1 MRILID
7 AMGGDNAPG
16 EIVRG
21 AVEAS
26 REFHVDVALV
36 GREAEIL
43 ACLNEMDVMPG
54 EHIQIVNAPDVI
66 SMEDDPSTA
75 TRKKPESS
83 MSVALQLLHRGEG
96 DAVISAGS
104 TGALL
109 SGATP
114 VSYTHLDVY
123 KRQARSSANGSF
135 RSAARRSG
143 QRALM

>member
-36 GREAEIL
+36 GRDAEIL

-83 MSVALQLLHRGEG
+83 MSVALQMLHRGEG

-109 SGATP
+109 SGGTL
-114 VSYTHLDVY
+114 T
-123 KRQARSSANGSF
+123 G
-135 RSAARRSG
+135 RRIRG
-143 QRALM
+143 IRRA

>member
-75 TRKKPESS
+75 TQQKAGVFDVRCAPDASPR
-83 MSVALQLLHRGEG
+83 RG
-96 DAVISAGS
+96 
-104 TGALL
+104 
-109 SGATP
+109 
-114 VSYTHLDVY
+114 
-123 KRQARSSANGSF
+123 
-135 RSAARRSG
+135 
-143 QRALM
+143 

>member
-43 ACLNEMDVMPG
+43 ACLNEMD
-54 EHIQIVNAPDVI
+54 
-66 SMEDDPSTA
+66 
-75 TRKKPESS
+75 
-83 MSVALQLLHRGEG
+83 
-96 DAVISAGS
+96 
-104 TGALL
+104 
-109 SGATP
+109 
-114 VSYTHLDVY
+114 
-123 KRQARSSANGSF
+123 
-135 RSAARRSG
+135 ARRTYSDRE
-143 QRALM
+143 RAGRYFHGR